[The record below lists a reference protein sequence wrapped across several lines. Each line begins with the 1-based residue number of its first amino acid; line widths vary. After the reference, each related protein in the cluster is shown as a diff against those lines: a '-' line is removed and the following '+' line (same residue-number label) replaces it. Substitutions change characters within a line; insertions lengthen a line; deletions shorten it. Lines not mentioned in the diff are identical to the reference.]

1 LCEGRFD
8 RPTAAD
14 ERPQEP
20 RKAAEYGEAAGP
32 TSVARPPRVGVV
44 LAAGRA
50 ERLSKITRG
59 RPKALVLLGG
69 LPLVERA
76 VRTLLAAGVERVV
89 VVSGHQGESVREAM
103 DNLPTEQVR
112 IIQSETWES
121 GNGASLAAAEE
132 ALGGEQ
138 RFVLICGDTVF
149 SAGALGSL
157 VRSPGPAVLV
167 DPSPTPDV
175 WGEGTKVR
183 IEDGFAIG
191 FGKGLDHPA
200 IDCGAFVLG
209 PEVFEAQRRAAA
221 SGDYSL
227 AGAITELSQNRPL
240 RVVALPPDAWWQDI
254 DTPEDLRTAR
264 ATLRRS
270 LASPTDGPVS
280 KNLNRPLSTR
290 LTMAISPFRLSPTL
304 LTFAAFLVGI
314 YAAWS
319 LSAGRAVVGGLMAQ
333 LNSVLD
339 GIDGETA
346 RLQFRT
352 SRSGARLDSTADRM
366 IDAAVVAGVGLWLW
380 VDPSRTFRASIIL
393 ASAAGWGIISYRL
406 EDKVSTFE
414 LPPSSDR
421 PLSLMLLGR
430 DVRMFILA
438 AGSVL
443 DLPLAAL
450 AVGFVTY
457 CSSGLLRVVRVLRLG
472 WNPFRAR
479 GDSTDLPGRRAT

>member
-1 LCEGRFD
+1 LSEGGFD
-8 RPTAAD
+8 RPTAAH
-14 ERPQEP
+14 ERSGDA
-20 RKAAEYGEAAGP
+20 RYAAEYGEATDP
-32 TSVARPPRVGVV
+32 TPVARPPRVGIV

-50 ERLSKITRG
+50 ERLSKVTRG

-89 VVSGHQGESVREAM
+89 VVSGHQGESVREGM
-103 DNLPTEQVR
+103 DNLPMEQVQ
-112 IIQSETWES
+112 IIQSKSWES
-121 GNGASLAAAEE
+121 GNGASLGAAQE
-132 ALGGEQ
+132 ALVGEQ
-138 RFVLICGDTVF
+138 RFVVICGDTVF
-149 SAGALGSL
+149 SPGALGSL
-157 VRSPGPAVLV
+157 VRSAGPAVLV
-167 DPSPTPDV
+167 DPSPAPDV

-183 IEDGFAIG
+183 IEDGWATG
-191 FGKGLDHPA
+191 FGKSLEHPA

-221 SGDYSL
+221 SGDHSL

-240 RVVALPPDAWWQDI
+240 GVVALPPGAWWQDI
-254 DTPEDLRTAR
+254 DTPDDLRTAR
-264 ATLRRS
+264 TMLRRS
-270 LASPTDGPVS
+270 LANPTDGPVS

-319 LSAGRAVVGGLMAQ
+319 LSAGRAVVGGLMVQ

-346 RLQFRT
+346 RLQFRA

-380 VDPSRTFRASIIL
+380 VDPSRTFRATIIL
-393 ASAAGWGIISYRL
+393 ASAAGWGIIAYRL

-430 DVRMFILA
+430 DVRMLILS
-438 AGSVL
+438 AGSIL

-457 CSSGLLRVVRVLRLG
+457 SSSGLLRVVRVLRLG
-472 WNPFRAR
+472 WNPFRA
-479 GDSTDLPGRRAT
+479 GADSTDFRRRAA

>member
-1 LCEGRFD
+1 LSEGWFEPR
-8 RPTAAD
+8 TAEH
-14 ERPQEP
+14 ERPRP
-20 RKAAEYGEAAGP
+20 AESASSFDEAPETA
-32 TSVARPPRVGVV
+32 SAPRVGVV

-89 VVSGHQGESVREAM
+89 VVAGHQGESVPEAM
-103 DNLPTEQVR
+103 ANIPAEQVR
-112 IIQSETWES
+112 VIRSQSWEA
-121 GNGASLAAAEE
+121 GNGASLAAAEG
-132 ALGGEQ
+132 ALLGDE
-138 RFVLICGDTVF
+138 RFILLCGDTVF
-149 SAGALGSL
+149 SPGALGSL
-157 VRSPGPAVLV
+157 VRSSGPAVLI
-167 DPSPTPDV
+167 DTSPTPAAWD
-175 WGEGTKVR
+175 EGSKVK
-183 IEDGFAIG
+183 IEEGRAAE
-191 FGKGLDHPA
+191 FGKGLPDPA
-200 IDCGAFVLG
+200 IDCGAFVLN

-221 SGDYSL
+221 GGDHSL
-227 AGAITELSQNRPL
+227 AGAITELTRSHPL
-240 RVVALPPDAWWQDI
+240 RVVSLPPDAWWQDI

-264 ATLRRS
+264 TMLRRS
-270 LASPTDGPVS
+270 LANPTDGPVS

-290 LTMAISPFRLSPTL
+290 LTMALAPFRISPTL

-346 RLQFRT
+346 RLHYRT
-352 SRSGARLDSTADRM
+352 SRWGARLDATADRM

-380 VDPSRTFRASIIL
+380 VEPSRTFRASIIL
-393 ASAAGWGIISYRL
+393 ASAAGWGMIAYRL
-406 EDKVSTFE
+406 QDKVSTFE
-414 LPPSSDR
+414 LPPTADR
-421 PLSLMLLGR
+421 PLPLMLLGR

-438 AGSVL
+438 AGSVV

-450 AVGFVTY
+450 AVGVLTY
-457 CSSGLLRVVRVLRLG
+457 MSSGFLRVVRVLRLG
-472 WNPFRAR
+472 WNPFR
-479 GDSTDLPGRRAT
+479 PRADTEDFGGA

>member
-1 LCEGRFD
+1 LSKGGFD
-8 RPTAAD
+8 RSTAAHELTHD
-14 ERPQEP
+14 TRHSP
-20 RKAAEYGEAAGP
+20 EYSEAASSP
-32 TSVARPPRVGVV
+32 SVARPPRVGVV

-103 DNLPTEQVR
+103 DNLPMEQVR
-112 IIQSETWES
+112 IIQSKTWES
-121 GNGASLAAAEE
+121 GNGASLAAAQE
-132 ALGGEQ
+132 ALVGEQ
-138 RFVLICGDTVF
+138 RFVVMCGDTVF
-149 SAGALGSL
+149 SPGALGSL

-167 DPSPTPDV
+167 DPSPAADV
-175 WGEGTKVR
+175 WDEGTKVR
-183 IEDGFAIG
+183 IEDGLAAG
-191 FGKGLDHPA
+191 FGKGLQHPA

-221 SGDYSL
+221 SGDHSL

-240 RVVALPPDAWWQDI
+240 RVVALPPGAWWQDI
-254 DTPEDLRTAR
+254 DTPDDLRTAR
-264 ATLRRS
+264 TMLRRS

-290 LTMAISPFRLSPTL
+290 LTMALSPFRLSPTL

-366 IDAAVVAGVGLWLW
+366 IDAAIVAGVGLWLW
-380 VDPSRTFRASIIL
+380 VDPSRTFRATIIL
-393 ASAAGWGIISYRL
+393 ASAAGWGIIAYRL
-406 EDKVSTFE
+406 QDKVSTFE

-430 DVRMFILA
+430 DVRLFILA

-443 DLPLAAL
+443 NLPLAAL

-457 CSSGLLRVVRVLRLG
+457 SSSGLLRVVRVFRLG
-472 WNPFRAR
+472 WNPFRA
-479 GDSTDLPGRRAT
+479 GAGSSDLRRRAT